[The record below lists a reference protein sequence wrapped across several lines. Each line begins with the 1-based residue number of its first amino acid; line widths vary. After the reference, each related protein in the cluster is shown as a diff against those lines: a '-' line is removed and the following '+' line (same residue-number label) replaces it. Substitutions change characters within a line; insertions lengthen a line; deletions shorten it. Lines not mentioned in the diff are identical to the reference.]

1 VKAITFWFC
10 LSRDQ
15 ASHGTCKRGGQSQN
29 LQVLGGL
36 KTMEKCILLSSEKT
50 KRSKVKAT
58 GNIDFNGHLSLN
70 KV

>member
-1 VKAITFWFC
+1 
-10 LSRDQ
+10 
-15 ASHGTCKRGGQSQN
+15 
-29 LQVLGGL
+29 
-36 KTMEKCILLSSEKT
+36 MEKCILLSSEKT